1 MWRQVSNLPIR
12 PGKLQTCRHLELHPP
27 AADAQVALH
36 FRNGFWYSPVQIRVL
51 WGADG
56 LQDAGR
62 ARDPAHGDK
71 EVGGVA
77 QIRTRRD
84 RLLSLAEPIMHGD
97 GRRDLTQQPL
107 GDGARADPYKWC
119 AVYAG
124 GGESGGSTSCYFVT
138 IEQCRAAVSGVGGFC
153 AENGFYD
160 GKPVVTPEDRVPVQR
175 ARRPR

>member
-1 MWRQVSNLPIR
+1 MRI
-12 PGKLQTCRHLELHPP
+12 
-27 AADAQVALH
+27 AL
-36 FRNGFWYSPVQIRVL
+36 
-51 WGADG
+51 A
-56 LQDAGR
+56 
-62 ARDPAHGDK
+62 
-71 EVGGVA
+71 
-77 QIRTRRD
+77 
-84 RLLSLAEPIMHGD
+84 SLAILMIGAF
-97 GRRDLTQQPL
+97 

-124 GGESGGSTSCYFVT
+124 GGMGGGSTSCYFWT